1 MPFPA
6 VSAYT
11 QSMTIRPV
19 LATVM
24 IALASAAELRAS
36 SSQTPQKPDF
46 QVQIWGDAAQT
57 FIVRMNAYAELRAKL
72 EKGLKAL
79 AVTEKPIEILK
90 SENALAERIRVARAK
105 AKRGDIFS
113 RSVRRGF
120 RAALAVE
127 SDIGTCAAI
136 RDDNPGDF
144 DYRINGTYPKREPV
158 STVPPN
164 MLGALPEL
172 PSDVHYRFL
181 GRDLVLHDTR
191 ANIILDEIPDAI
203 RCP

>member
-1 MPFPA
+1 MLA
-6 VSAYT
+6 VA
-11 QSMTIRPV
+11 
-19 LATVM
+19 M
-24 IALASAAELRAS
+24 IALASAAGLQAS

-46 QVQIWGDAAQT
+46 QVQIWGDSAQT
-57 FIVRMNAYAELRAKL
+57 FIARMNAYAELRAKL

-79 AVTEKPIEILK
+79 AVTTKPVEILNA
-90 SENALAERIRVARAK
+90 ETALAERIRVARAK

-120 RAALAVE
+120 RAALLAE
-127 SDIGTCAAI
+127 TDAGTCAAI

-144 DYRINGTYPKREPV
+144 DFRINGTYPKREPV

-164 MLGALPEL
+164 LLAALPEL
-172 PSDVHYRFL
+172 PPDVHYRFL

-191 ANIILDEIPDAI
+191 ANIILDDIPEAI
-203 RCP
+203 RCPAF